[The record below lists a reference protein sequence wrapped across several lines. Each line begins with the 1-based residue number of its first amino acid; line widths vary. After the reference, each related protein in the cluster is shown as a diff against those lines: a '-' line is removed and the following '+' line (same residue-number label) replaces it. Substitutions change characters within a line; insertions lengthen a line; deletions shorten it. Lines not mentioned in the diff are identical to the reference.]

1 MNFQHFYITV
11 RRHALIVQKSIETRT
26 FAPIHGYTAKHLHR

>member
-11 RRHALIVQKSIETRT
+11 RSPPLIVQKSIATRI
-26 FAPIHGYTAKHLHR
+26 FASAHGYTAKHLHR